1 MFRPTN
7 TLHVYQ
13 LSPALRQRGRG
24 NPGGLPGA
32 RRHHRPAPHHDGCR
46 RTEGRKRTS
55 KAGTVPFVALRPSTA
70 RLTART
76 PPRHEGMQPPSLGP
90 SQAPSPRGSWESAL
104 PLSATALPAPAAP
117 VSEWEAAQHGSGTK
131 GPLSPPR
138 SGGDG
143 SGGRGNLC
151 SPQRR
156 GVGRP
161 TPGRP
166 AAGHPM
172 KWSYRMAPVNQP
184 KDKKHERAHEHGLE
198 EAKSAGKR
206 KLDYKE
212 LGNEP
217 QAKRLFV
224 RKASKPP
231 EKIGWSGG
239 GSLVRNNRVL
249 FHQLERHC
257 SIVHYVYQNMLGG
270 AIRAQLRRCLQ
281 LPFLRSLASYRL
293 FRTASPFDRRVT
305 CLEWHP
311 THPSTVAV
319 GSKGGDIILWD
330 HEVLTK
336 TCFIKGIWKMKLHRK
351 KVTHVEFN
359 SRCEWLLATASV
371 DQTVKI
377 WDLRNIKNKM
387 NFLHVLPH
395 DKPVNAAYFS
405 PTDGAKLLSTDQRS
419 EIRVYSSSDW
429 TKPQH
434 LIPHPHRQ
442 FQHLTPIKATWH
454 PRYDLIV
461 AGRYPDPKFPG
472 YTVNELRTVDVFDGN
487 TGEMVCQLHDPNA
500 SGIISLNK
508 FNPMGDTL
516 ASGMGF
522 NILIWSR
529 EEMVAKKQEHL
540 LKAMTEQGIG
550 SWSLS
555 RRGGQRQANP
565 GTSKLKA
572 NLLSLELEEMRT
584 KSNDSKSQGR
594 KQKGKDL
601 EK

>member
-1 MFRPTN
+1 
-7 TLHVYQ
+7 
-13 LSPALRQRGRG
+13 
-24 NPGGLPGA
+24 
-32 RRHHRPAPHHDGCR
+32 
-46 RTEGRKRTS
+46 
-55 KAGTVPFVALRPSTA
+55 
-70 RLTART
+70 
-76 PPRHEGMQPPSLGP
+76 
-90 SQAPSPRGSWESAL
+90 
-104 PLSATALPAPAAP
+104 
-117 VSEWEAAQHGSGTK
+117 
-131 GPLSPPR
+131 
-138 SGGDG
+138 
-143 SGGRGNLC
+143 
-151 SPQRR
+151 
-156 GVGRP
+156 
-161 TPGRP
+161 
-166 AAGHPM
+166 
-172 KWSYRMAPVNQP
+172 MAPVNQP
-184 KDKKHERAHEHGLE
+184 KDKEYERVHQHWPE

-206 KLDYKE
+206 KPDYEK
-212 LGNEP
+212 LGNET

-224 RKASKPP
+224 RKTSKPP
-231 EKIGWSGG
+231 GKIGWSGG
-239 GSLVRNNRVL
+239 GSVVGNKRVL
-249 FHQLERHC
+249 SHQLEQQR

-270 AIRAQLRRCLQ
+270 SIRAPLRQCLQ

-330 HEVLTK
+330 YEVLTK
-336 TCFIKGIWKMKLHRK
+336 TCFIKGMGAGGAITGMKFNPFNPSQLYTSSVAGTTTLQDFNGNTVRVFTSTEDWDTEGEPSAGTTVQKGAGDSLGDIKFSPYEAVKLYVASGDGTLSLQDLESRAVQVISRAPDCGHEHHNVCCWYCSVDVSASSRAVVTGDNVGNVVLLSTSGEEIWKLKLHRK

-387 NFLHVLPH
+387 SFLHVLPH
-395 DKPVNAAYFS
+395 EKPVNAAYFS
-405 PTDGAKLLSTDQRS
+405 PTDGAKLLSTDQRN

-434 LIPHPHRQ
+434 LIPHPHRH

-461 AGRYPDPKFPG
+461 VGRYPDPKFPE
-472 YTVNELRTVDVFDGN
+472 YTMDELRTVDVFDGN

-500 SGIISLNK
+500 CGIISLNK

-516 ASGMGF
+516 ASGTGF

-550 SWSLS
+550 SWSSS

-572 NLLSLELEEMRT
+572 KLLSWELEEMRT
-584 KSNDSKSQGR
+584 KNSDSKSKGR
-594 KQKGKDL
+594 KRKGKDL

>member
-1 MFRPTN
+1 MPM
-7 TLHVYQ
+7 
-13 LSPALRQRGRG
+13 LR
-24 NPGGLPGA
+24 
-32 RRHHRPAPHHDGCR
+32 
-46 RTEGRKRTS
+46 
-55 KAGTVPFVALRPSTA
+55 
-70 RLTART
+70 
-76 PPRHEGMQPPSLGP
+76 
-90 SQAPSPRGSWESAL
+90 
-104 PLSATALPAPAAP
+104 
-117 VSEWEAAQHGSGTK
+117 
-131 GPLSPPR
+131 
-138 SGGDG
+138 
-143 SGGRGNLC
+143 
-151 SPQRR
+151 
-156 GVGRP
+156 
-161 TPGRP
+161 
-166 AAGHPM
+166 
-172 KWSYRMAPVNQP
+172 WSDRMAPVNQP
-184 KDKKHERAHEHGLE
+184 KDKKHERAHEHWPE

-206 KLDYKE
+206 KPDYEE

-224 RKASKPP
+224 RKTSKPP
-231 EKIGWSGG
+231 EKIGRSGG
-239 GSLVRNNRVL
+239 GSMVRNNRVL
-249 FHQLERHC
+249 FHQLERQC

-270 AIRAQLRRCLQ
+270 SIRAQLRRCLQ

-330 HEVLTK
+330 YEVLTK
-336 TCFIKGIWKMKLHRK
+336 TCFIKGMGAGGAITGMKFNPFNPSQLYTSSVAGTTTLQDFNGNTVRVFTSTEDWDCWYCSVDVSASCRAVVTGDNVGNVVLLSTSGEEIWKMKLHRK

-405 PTDGAKLLSTDQRS
+405 PTDGAKLLSTDQRN

-461 AGRYPDPKFPG
+461 AGHYPDPKFPG

-540 LKAMTEQGIG
+540 LKAMTEQGLG

-555 RRGGQRQANP
+555 RRGGQRQANA

-572 NLLSLELEEMRT
+572 NLLPWELEETRT
-584 KSNDSKSQGR
+584 KSSDSKSQGR
-594 KQKGKDL
+594 KRKGKDL
-601 EK
+601 EN

>member
-1 MFRPTN
+1 
-7 TLHVYQ
+7 
-13 LSPALRQRGRG
+13 
-24 NPGGLPGA
+24 
-32 RRHHRPAPHHDGCR
+32 
-46 RTEGRKRTS
+46 
-55 KAGTVPFVALRPSTA
+55 
-70 RLTART
+70 
-76 PPRHEGMQPPSLGP
+76 
-90 SQAPSPRGSWESAL
+90 
-104 PLSATALPAPAAP
+104 
-117 VSEWEAAQHGSGTK
+117 
-131 GPLSPPR
+131 
-138 SGGDG
+138 
-143 SGGRGNLC
+143 
-151 SPQRR
+151 
-156 GVGRP
+156 
-161 TPGRP
+161 
-166 AAGHPM
+166 
-172 KWSYRMAPVNQP
+172 MAPVNRP
-184 KDKKHERAHEHGLE
+184 KHKKHEKEHGHWME

-206 KLDYKE
+206 KPDYEE

-217 QAKRLFV
+217 QAKRWFM
-224 RKASKPP
+224 RKTSKPS
-231 EKIGWSGG
+231 EKIGLSGG
-239 GSLVRNNRVL
+239 GSMGRSHGVV
-249 FHQLERHC
+249 FHQLNRQC

-270 AIRAQLRRCLQ
+270 SIRAQLRQCVQ
-281 LPFLRSLASYRL
+281 QHFLRSLASYRL

-311 THPSTVAV
+311 AYPSTVAV

-330 HEVLTK
+330 YEVLTK
-336 TCFIKGIWKMKLHRK
+336 TCFIKGGGSLGDIKFNPYEAVKLFEASRYGTLSLQDLEGRVVQVISCALVRGHEYRNVCCWYCSVDVCASCRAVVTGDNVGNVVLLSTSGEEIWKLKLHRK

-387 NFLHVLPH
+387 NFLHLLSH
-395 DKPVNAAYFS
+395 DKPVSAAYFS
-405 PTDGAKLLSTDQRS
+405 PTDGAKLLSTDQCS
-419 EIRVYSSSDW
+419 EIRIYSSSDW

-454 PRYDLIV
+454 PHYDLIV

-508 FNPMGDTL
+508 FNPMGDML

-540 LKAMTEQGIG
+540 FKAMT
-550 SWSLS
+550 
-555 RRGGQRQANP
+555 
-565 GTSKLKA
+565 
-572 NLLSLELEEMRT
+572 
-584 KSNDSKSQGR
+584 
-594 KQKGKDL
+594 
-601 EK
+601 

>member
-1 MFRPTN
+1 MKP
-7 TLHVYQ
+7 
-13 LSPALRQRGRG
+13 RGRG
-24 NPGGLPGA
+24 RLPPAVLGRAGGA
-32 RRHHRPAPHHDGCR
+32 
-46 RTEGRKRTS
+46 
-55 KAGTVPFVALRPSTA
+55 
-70 RLTART
+70 
-76 PPRHEGMQPPSLGP
+76 
-90 SQAPSPRGSWESAL
+90 
-104 PLSATALPAPAAP
+104 
-117 VSEWEAAQHGSGTK
+117 EAAGAQ
-131 GPLSPPR
+131 R
-138 SGGDG
+138 SD
-143 SGGRGNLC
+143 
-151 SPQRR
+151 
-156 GVGRP
+156 
-161 TPGRP
+161 
-166 AAGHPM
+166 
-172 KWSYRMAPVNQP
+172 RMAPVNQP
-184 KDKKHERAHEHGLE
+184 KDKKHERAHEHWPE

-206 KLDYKE
+206 KPDYEE

-224 RKASKPP
+224 RKTSKPP
-231 EKIGWSGG
+231 EKIGRSGG
-239 GSLVRNNRVL
+239 GSMVRNNRVL
-249 FHQLERHC
+249 FHQLERQC

-270 AIRAQLRRCLQ
+270 SIRAQLRQCLQ

-330 HEVLTK
+330 YEVLTK
-336 TCFIKGIWKMKLHRK
+336 TCFIKGMGAGGAITGMKFNPFNPSQLYTSSVAGTTTLQDFNGNTVRVFTSTEDWDCWYCSVDVSASCRAVVTGDNVGNVVLLSTSGEEIWKLKLHRK

-572 NLLSLELEEMRT
+572 NLLSWELEEMRT

-594 KQKGKDL
+594 KRKGKDL
-601 EK
+601 EN

>member
-1 MFRPTN
+1 MAALGSAAQGRAGVTAPRSRPSYESAGEWP
-7 TLHVYQ
+7 V
-13 LSPALRQRGRG
+13 
-24 NPGGLPGA
+24 
-32 RRHHRPAPHHDGCR
+32 RPAD
-46 RTEGRKRTS
+46 
-55 KAGTVPFVALRPSTA
+55 
-70 RLTART
+70 
-76 PPRHEGMQPPSLGP
+76 
-90 SQAPSPRGSWESAL
+90 RGS
-104 PLSATALPAPAAP
+104 AAGA
-117 VSEWEAAQHGSGTK
+117 EAAGAQ
-131 GPLSPPR
+131 
-138 SGGDG
+138 
-143 SGGRGNLC
+143 
-151 SPQRR
+151 
-156 GVGRP
+156 
-161 TPGRP
+161 
-166 AAGHPM
+166 
-172 KWSYRMAPVNQP
+172 WSDTMAPVHQP
-184 KDKKHERAHEHGLE
+184 KDKEYERPYQHWPE
-198 EAKSAGKR
+198 EVKSAGKG
-206 KLDYKE
+206 KLDYEE
-212 LGNEP
+212 LGNET

-224 RKASKPP
+224 RKISKPP
-231 EKIGWSGG
+231 GKIGWSGS
-239 GSLVRNNRVL
+239 GSVVRNHRVL
-249 FHQLERHC
+249 SHQLERQC

-270 AIRAQLRRCLQ
+270 SVRAQLRQCLQ

-330 HEVLTK
+330 YEVLTK
-336 TCFIKGIWKMKLHRK
+336 TCFIKGMGAGGAITGMKFNPFNPSQLYTSSVAGATTLQDFNGNTVRVFTSTEDWDCWYCSVDVSASCRAVVTGDNMGNVVLLSTSGEEIWKLKLHRK

-395 DKPVNAAYFS
+395 EKPVNAAYFS
-405 PTDGAKLLSTDQRS
+405 PTDGAKLLSTDQRN

-434 LIPHPHRQ
+434 LIPHPHRH

-461 AGRYPDPKFPG
+461 IGRYPDSKFPG
-472 YTVNELRTVDVFDGN
+472 YTVDELRTVDVFDGN
-487 TGEMVCQLHDPNA
+487 TGEMVCQLCDPNA

-550 SWSLS
+550 NRSSS

-565 GTSKLKA
+565 GTSKIKA
-572 NLLSLELEEMRT
+572 KLLSWELVETRT
-584 KSNDSKSQGR
+584 KPSDSKSKGR
-594 KQKGKDL
+594 NGKGKDL
-601 EK
+601 GK

>member
-1 MFRPTN
+1 MKP
-7 TLHVYQ
+7 
-13 LSPALRQRGRG
+13 RGRG
-24 NPGGLPGA
+24 RLPPAVLGRAGGA
-32 RRHHRPAPHHDGCR
+32 
-46 RTEGRKRTS
+46 
-55 KAGTVPFVALRPSTA
+55 
-70 RLTART
+70 
-76 PPRHEGMQPPSLGP
+76 
-90 SQAPSPRGSWESAL
+90 
-104 PLSATALPAPAAP
+104 
-117 VSEWEAAQHGSGTK
+117 EAAGAQ
-131 GPLSPPR
+131 
-138 SGGDG
+138 
-143 SGGRGNLC
+143 
-151 SPQRR
+151 
-156 GVGRP
+156 
-161 TPGRP
+161 
-166 AAGHPM
+166 
-172 KWSYRMAPVNQP
+172 WSDRMAPVNQP
-184 KDKKHERAHEHGLE
+184 KDKKHERAHEYLSE
-198 EAKSAGKR
+198 ETKSAGKR
-206 KLDYKE
+206 KPDYKE

-217 QAKRLFV
+217 LAKRLFL
-224 RKASKPP
+224 RKTSKSP
-231 EKIGWSGG
+231 EKIGWSRG
-239 GSLVRNNRVL
+239 GSVVRNNRVL
-249 FHQLERHC
+249 FHQPERQR

-270 AIRAQLRRCLQ
+270 FIRAQLRQCLQ
-281 LPFLRSLASYRL
+281 VPFLHSLASYRI
-293 FRTASPFDRRVT
+293 FRIASPFDRRVT

-330 HEVLTK
+330 YEVLSK
-336 TCFIKGIWKMKLHRK
+336 TYFIKGVGAGGAITGLKFNPFNPSQLYTSSVAGTTILQDFNGNTVRVFTSTEDWDCWYCSVDVSASCRAVVTGDNVGNVVLLSTSGDEIWKLKLHRK

-377 WDLRNIKNKM
+377 WDLRNIKDKT

-395 DKPVNAAYFS
+395 DKPVNAAHFS
-405 PTDGAKLLSTDQRS
+405 PTDSAKLLSTDQNS

-472 YTVNELRTVDVFDGN
+472 HTVNELRTVDIFDGN
-487 TGEMVCQLHDPNA
+487 TGQMVYQLHDPNV

-529 EEMVAKKQEHL
+529 EDMVTRKQEHL
-540 LKAMTEQGIG
+540 LKAMIERRIG
-550 SWSLS
+550 DWSLP
-555 RRGGQRQANP
+555 RLGGQRPSNP

-572 NLLSLELEEMRT
+572 NLLSWELEEMRT
-584 KSNDSKSQGR
+584 KSNDSTSQGR
-594 KQKGKDL
+594 KRKGKDL
-601 EK
+601 EN

>member
-1 MFRPTN
+1 MAALGSAAQGRAGVAAPRSRPG
-7 TLHVYQ
+7 Y
-13 LSPALRQRGRG
+13 
-24 NPGGLPGA
+24 
-32 RRHHRPAPHHDGCR
+32 
-46 RTEGRKRTS
+46 
-55 KAGTVPFVALRPSTA
+55 
-70 RLTART
+70 
-76 PPRHEGMQPPSLGP
+76 
-90 SQAPSPRGSWESAL
+90 ESAGEW
-104 PLSATALPAPAAP
+104 PWSDTMVP
-117 VSEWEAAQHGSGTK
+117 VH
-131 GPLSPPR
+131 
-138 SGGDG
+138 
-143 SGGRGNLC
+143 
-151 SPQRR
+151 
-156 GVGRP
+156 
-161 TPGRP
+161 
-166 AAGHPM
+166 
-172 KWSYRMAPVNQP
+172 QP
-184 KDKKHERAHEHGLE
+184 KDKEYERPYQHWSE

-206 KLDYKE
+206 KLDYEE
-212 LGNEP
+212 LGNET

-224 RKASKPP
+224 RKTSKPP
-231 EKIGWSGG
+231 GKIGWSGG
-239 GSLVRNNRVL
+239 GSVVRNNRVL
-249 FHQLERHC
+249 SHQLERQC

-270 AIRAQLRRCLQ
+270 SIRAQLRQCLQ

-330 HEVLTK
+330 YEVLTK
-336 TCFIKGIWKMKLHRK
+336 TCFIKGMGAGGAITGMKFNPFNPSQLYTSSVAGATTLQDFNGNTVRVFTSTEDWDCWYCSVDVSASCRAVVTGDNMGNVVLLSTSGEEIWKLKLHRK

-395 DKPVNAAYFS
+395 EKPVNAAYFS
-405 PTDGAKLLSTDQRS
+405 PTDGAKLLSTDQRN

-434 LIPHPHRQ
+434 LIPHPHRH

-461 AGRYPDPKFPG
+461 VGRYPDSKFPG
-472 YTVNELRTVDVFDGN
+472 YTVDELRTVDVFDGN
-487 TGEMVCQLHDPNA
+487 TGEMVCQLRDPNA

-550 SWSLS
+550 NRSSS

-565 GTSKLKA
+565 GTSKIKA
-572 NLLSLELEEMRT
+572 KLLSWELVETRT
-584 KSNDSKSQGR
+584 KPSDSKSKGR
-594 KQKGKDL
+594 NGKGKDL
-601 EK
+601 GK

>member
-1 MFRPTN
+1 
-7 TLHVYQ
+7 
-13 LSPALRQRGRG
+13 
-24 NPGGLPGA
+24 
-32 RRHHRPAPHHDGCR
+32 
-46 RTEGRKRTS
+46 
-55 KAGTVPFVALRPSTA
+55 
-70 RLTART
+70 
-76 PPRHEGMQPPSLGP
+76 
-90 SQAPSPRGSWESAL
+90 
-104 PLSATALPAPAAP
+104 
-117 VSEWEAAQHGSGTK
+117 
-131 GPLSPPR
+131 
-138 SGGDG
+138 
-143 SGGRGNLC
+143 
-151 SPQRR
+151 
-156 GVGRP
+156 
-161 TPGRP
+161 
-166 AAGHPM
+166 
-172 KWSYRMAPVNQP
+172 MAPVNPP
-184 KDKKHERAHEHGLE
+184 KDKKHERAHEHWPE

-206 KLDYKE
+206 KADYGE

-217 QAKRLFV
+217 PAKRLFV
-224 RKASKPP
+224 RKTSKPP

-239 GSLVRNNRVL
+239 ASVVRNSRAL
-249 FHQLERHC
+249 FHQLERQC

-270 AIRAQLRRCLQ
+270 SIRAQLRQCLQ

-330 HEVLTK
+330 YEVLTK
-336 TCFIKGIWKMKLHRK
+336 TCFIKGKGPGDSLGDIKFSPYEAMKLYVASGDGTLSLQDLEGRAVQVISRAPDCGHEYHNVCCWYCSVDVSASCRAVVTGDNVGNVVLLSTSGEEIWKLKLHKK

-377 WDLRNIKNKM
+377 WDLRNMKNKM
-387 NFLHVLPH
+387 DFLHVLPH

-405 PTDGAKLLSTDQRS
+405 PTDGAKLLSTDQHS

-529 EEMVAKKQEHL
+529 KEMVAKKQEHL

-550 SWSLS
+550 SWSWS

-572 NLLSLELEEMRT
+572 NLLSWELEETRT
-584 KSNDSKSQGR
+584 KSSNSKSQGR
-594 KQKGKDL
+594 KRKGKDL
-601 EK
+601 EN